1 MKVNPII
8 EKMRKDPEFSRF
20 ALPINADD
28 DFRDAMYFLKD
39 DGTFIFTE
47 GYYHQIEKPREERI
61 VNAHYFYVL
70 LDPSRTVPPHCIKNI
85 FGLPFE
91 NITKEIMENEP
102 LDQLY
107 PLQLARYIEI
117 DPTQK
122 DIERPIYGIFKARVP
137 LTSLVACFP
146 HRNSLQCIMDKA
158 GEAPVASKI
167 KTIAEHTAELLEI
180 DISQLG
186 ISGSVSLGTYANPH
200 DLDFVVYASTP
211 EIKRIVNFMYTLTD
225 KHEERQVY
233 EFGKY
238 WPIRF
243 WDHVGD
249 ERFMVCPF
257 FSFLDPEEAPLRN
270 FDCADLGPV
279 EVEATVADDTYN
291 AVNPTI
297 LMLEDVKVSGKAEP
311 GISRLIIHH
320 GAERGDWR
328 KGNRI
333 RIKGHRVGITTYRIV
348 DKKRHPLDEYLA
360 VLEDNLGDVRLA
372 E

>member
-1 MKVNPII
+1 MNPII
-8 EKMRKDPEFSRF
+8 EKMRKDPEYSRY
-20 ALPINADD
+20 ALPINEDE

-39 DGTFIFTE
+39 DGTFIFSE

-61 VNAHYFYVL
+61 VNSHYFYVP
-70 LDPSRTVPPHCIKNI
+70 LDPARKVPKHCIKKF

-91 NITKEIMENEP
+91 NITRDIMENEP

-107 PLQLARYIEI
+107 PLQLARYIEL

-122 DIERPIYGIFKARVP
+122 EIERPVYGIYKARVP
-137 LTSLVACFP
+137 LTSLVAYFP
-146 HRNSLQCIMDKA
+146 HRNSLQRIMEKA
-158 GEAPVASKI
+158 GEDLVAGKI
-167 KTIAEHTAELLEI
+167 KTIAEHTADLLET

-200 DLDFVVYASTP
+200 DLDFVVYTSTP
-211 EIKRIVNFMYTLTD
+211 EIKRIVDFMYTLTD
-225 KHEERQVY
+225 GNEERQVY

-243 WDHVGD
+243 WDRVGD

-270 FDCADLGPV
+270 FDCEDRGPV
-279 EVEATVADDTYN
+279 VVEATVADDTFN

-297 LMLEDVKVSGKAEP
+297 LMLEDVKVAGKADPE
-311 GISRLIIHH
+311 INRLIIHH

-328 KGNRI
+328 EGNRI
-333 RIKGHRVGITTYRIV
+333 RVKGHRVWIRTYRV
-348 DKKRHPLDEYLA
+348 VEKQRQPLDEYIA
-360 VLEDNLGDVRLA
+360 VMEDNLGDVRLA